1 MASNVGQPPILA
13 RLDRIDRRW
22 IFLAMFVAVAAP
34 ILWVGVTGKTFPE
47 APTPAVQ
54 GAFDAVECLPE
65 SERGEYR
72 RQLEQLVFAVR
83 DEDGTWDDRVFP
95 RSRSFGTAMALMGLM
110 RPQAPSPATWK
121 AAAP

>member
-1 MASNVGQPPILA
+1 MPAAGGPCGVPGRPLPFIKLAS
-13 RLDRIDRRW
+13 
-22 IFLAMFVAVAAP
+22 F
-34 ILWVGVTGKTFPE
+34 E
-47 APTPAVQ
+47 A
-54 GAFDAVECLPE
+54 
-65 SERGEYR
+65 ERGEYR

-110 RPQAPSPATWK
+110 RPQAAAPATWK